1 MPQVAPH
8 EATSTPR
15 GPLGSS
21 RKFSPGD
28 THSPT
33 LCLKVPRAWGTW
45 LSPSC
50 HAAGPEAKCRL
61 WGLCLQA
68 GCGWGGMWEGSV
80 HTQGTMGLQTP
91 LDAPGTRAPC
101 AETPTAPGNRACSGQ
116 SVQKRPV
123 DLGTFLGGGVGR
135 ACHPRRQ
142 VQGRPSSP
150 RGTWL
155 QSEAP
160 SRVPAHDRGWAH
172 LSPSDAPWGL
182 SPTMAGVHQAPR
194 DPRLEGGRGG
204 DTSAR
209 HSPFPLEGSFSSKMT
224 RCPSRLDIG
233 APRSRG
239 SFSPLYKDSALSH
252 SDRNFL
258 DSCPWSSYENRAV
271 PGSMESQ
278 AE

>member
-1 MPQVAPH
+1 MACGRALSTHRGQWDCRRH
-8 EATSTPR
+8 STPQEPARLVQRHLQPPATELALVKASRR
-15 GPLGSS
+15 GLSEP
-21 RKFSPGD
+21 RHIPG
-28 THSPT
+28 
-33 LCLKVPRAWGTW
+33 
-45 LSPSC
+45 
-50 HAAGPEAKCRL
+50 
-61 WGLCLQA
+61 
-68 GCGWGGMWEGSV
+68 GWG
-80 HTQGTMGLQTP
+80 
-91 LDAPGTRAPC
+91 R
-101 AETPTAPGNRACSGQ
+101 
-116 SVQKRPV
+116 
-123 DLGTFLGGGVGR
+123 R

-160 SRVPAHDRGWAH
+160 SRVPAHDRGWAR

-252 SDRNFL
+252 SDRNFSGQL
-258 DSCPWSSYENRAV
+258 PV
-271 PGSMESQ
+271 V
-278 AE
+278 